1 MNFIEYYECN
11 RQKKYQ
17 GNYIIEAPEGY
28 GKTTILKYMY
38 NRYRK
43 QLTMGEGEIIPIYIR
58 LADINVKSRED
69 LVDGII
75 LGFVQEQFY
84 TFKTGNATKSS
95 IQEMIRDNRQYRFLF
110 LLDGLN
116 EVINRE
122 LESGGRCVF
131 DILNNDLKKR
141 CNDDKW
147 FLDYPNV
154 DIIFTTRK
162 SYFITEELLEKQ
174 SNWEHRY
181 FQVIKLEKL
190 HLDIRS
196 ANSDLLELLDIP
208 MLAAMYKQMN
218 QEDFMNSECC
228 IKTKYELLNC
238 FYHLEWTINH
248 NFQLIDTRDERI
260 KIVLDDILPLI
271 ALKIETAMLHY
282 IVDDG
287 KLYRKLCKNGFEDL
301 IHDIIDENGFEIQSS
316 WVVEIVEMLNVVN
329 QKLQFSHD
337 MIREYWAIRGILWCV
352 RYADNIRYVR
362 DSNDILPMCIT
373 DLIRFTY
380 RKEQYEPIRQTL
392 HFGLLETLFSANNGT
407 LITYNIKRAAKKI
420 NPDNYK
426 KIIFYLY
433 YNYSSILDDENER
446 DKAAQYAWQAYE
458 YMIANK
464 EILEAESM
472 YQRANILNSL
482 GYCVNNYKME
492 MHSGEQIIKI
502 LKQAEQFVEICL
514 NDEET
519 RRKQADYQRAVILK
533 GKILNNIGACYYG
546 VYYGI
551 TSADQA
557 LMWHRRAKEYREE
570 HCINVSASYR
580 VIASDYFKMSQYDK
594 AYLIYKEF
602 LQYSVQGKSL
612 VEQNTFKKLAD
623 YSENNSDAVVIVLNA
638 IGAECKWIQQD
649 SNEDGIKQY
658 QDLVIKEIPYQLR
671 FCILAADRGSRK
683 KAIDIYDKIDN
694 KILTIQGMIECFG
707 EKEKKEIDSII
718 CMINNQR

>member
-1 MNFIEYYECN
+1 
-11 RQKKYQ
+11 
-17 GNYIIEAPEGY
+17 
-28 GKTTILKYMY
+28 
-38 NRYRK
+38 
-43 QLTMGEGEIIPIYIR
+43 
-58 LADINVKSRED
+58 
-69 LVDGII
+69 
-75 LGFVQEQFY
+75 
-84 TFKTGNATKSS
+84 
-95 IQEMIRDNRQYRFLF
+95 
-110 LLDGLN
+110 
-116 EVINRE
+116 
-122 LESGGRCVF
+122 
-131 DILNNDLKKR
+131 
-141 CNDDKW
+141 
-147 FLDYPNV
+147 
-154 DIIFTTRK
+154 
-162 SYFITEELLEKQ
+162 
-174 SNWEHRY
+174 
-181 FQVIKLEKL
+181 
-190 HLDIRS
+190 
-196 ANSDLLELLDIP
+196 
-208 MLAAMYKQMN
+208 
-218 QEDFMNSECC
+218 
-228 IKTKYELLNC
+228 
-238 FYHLEWTINH
+238 
-248 NFQLIDTRDERI
+248 
-260 KIVLDDILPLI
+260 
-271 ALKIETAMLHY
+271 
-282 IVDDG
+282 
-287 KLYRKLCKNGFEDL
+287 
-301 IHDIIDENGFEIQSS
+301 
-316 WVVEIVEMLNVVN
+316 
-329 QKLQFSHD
+329 
-337 MIREYWAIRGILWCV
+337 
-352 RYADNIRYVR
+352 
-362 DSNDILPMCIT
+362 
-373 DLIRFTY
+373 
-380 RKEQYEPIRQTL
+380 
-392 HFGLLETLFSANNGT
+392 
-407 LITYNIKRAAKKI
+407 
-420 NPDNYK
+420 
-426 KIIFYLY
+426 
-433 YNYSSILDDENER
+433 
-446 DKAAQYAWQAYE
+446 
-458 YMIANK
+458 MIANK

-671 FCILAADRGSRK
+671 FCILVADRGSRK